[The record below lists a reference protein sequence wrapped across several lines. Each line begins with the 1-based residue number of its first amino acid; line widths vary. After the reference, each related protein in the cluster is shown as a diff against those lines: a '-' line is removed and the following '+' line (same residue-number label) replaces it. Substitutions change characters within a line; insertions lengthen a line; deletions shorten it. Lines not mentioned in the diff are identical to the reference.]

1 MEIRIL
7 NIEEIPQAVNMARGV
22 FDFCL
27 RQSMQDMQAVQGFL
41 NYTREERI
49 RQMAVTGQLTLWG
62 AFEQDRMIAM
72 SGMQSGGHITM
83 LYVLPLFQRRGCGK
97 ELLKTMR
104 AYAKT
109 QYGLSYVTLNAMPQW
124 TASYFAK
131 RKFQTMN
138 MMQANCA
145 PYLSMQ
151 ATSRST
157 QTMVYPKK
165 PLSTGV
171 ILGTTMAGLCA
182 SVAIAVGFMVAY
194 MNGIV

>member
-7 NIEEIPQAVNMARGV
+7 KTEEIPQAVSMARGV
-22 FDFCL
+22 FDYCL
-27 RQSMQDMQAVQGFL
+27 RQSMQDMQAVQSFL
-41 NYTREERI
+41 DYTREEQI
-49 RQMAVTGQLTLWG
+49 RHMVERGQLTLWG
-62 AFEQDRMIAM
+62 AFEQNQMIAM
-72 SGMQSGGHITM
+72 SGMQREGHITM

-97 ELLKTMR
+97 ELLKAMR

-109 QYGLSYVTLNAMPQW
+109 QYGLANVTLNAMPQW

-131 RKFQTMN
+131 RKFQTAN
-138 MMQANCA
+138 MMQVNRA
-145 PYLSMQ
+145 PYLSMRAKSIQ
-151 ATSRST
+151 A
-157 QTMVYPKK
+157 VEFGKK